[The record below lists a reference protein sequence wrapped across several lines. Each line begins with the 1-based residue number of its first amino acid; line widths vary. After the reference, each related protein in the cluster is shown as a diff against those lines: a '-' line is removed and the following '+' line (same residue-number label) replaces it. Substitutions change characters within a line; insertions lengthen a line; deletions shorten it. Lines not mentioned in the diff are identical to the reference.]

1 MKVSDYQLGTHNRCA
16 LRRFRN
22 ITTTQSK
29 TDQYHKSVLIKKIV
43 KDAMRERWDESRIQ
57 QELEKGFK
65 TLCYLTE
72 ETAKI
77 HAVDAKNQIM
87 RYVTCETRTPF
98 EAKAKAIDI
107 FGITV
112 SISPDFIFTTA
123 DSIEVVKLRC
133 CKPDLTQTG
142 KKKDGGARQSLG
154 LYALYCY
161 GKTLVPGVEGQD
173 P

>member
-1 MKVSDYQLGTHNRCA
+1 M
-16 LRRFRN
+16 
-22 ITTTQSK
+22 
-29 TDQYHKSVLIKKIV
+29 
-43 KDAMRERWDESRIQ
+43 
-57 QELEKGFK
+57 EKGFE
-65 TLCYLTE
+65 TLCYPTE
-72 ETAKI
+72 ETARI

-87 RYVTCETRTPF
+87 RYVTCETRVPF

-161 GKTLVPGVEGQD
+161 GQTLVPGVEGQD

>member
-1 MKVSDYQLGTHNRCA
+1 M
-16 LRRFRN
+16 
-22 ITTTQSK
+22 
-29 TDQYHKSVLIKKIV
+29 
-43 KDAMRERWDESRIQ
+43 
-57 QELEKGFK
+57 EKGFK
-65 TLCYLTE
+65 TLCYPTE

-77 HAVDAKNQIM
+77 HAIDAKNQIM
-87 RYVTCETRTPF
+87 SYVTCETRTPF